1 MARTAATP
9 GSTEIPAD
17 KYPLLDKLS
26 FFRICESLIKR
37 VAPRAISPG

>member
-26 FFRICESLIKR
+26 LNR
-37 VAPRAISPG
+37 PGFPGGRFD